1 MEREDDRLVRC
12 ATVSLIGRPSV
23 GKSTLVNTICEMKV
37 SITASTPQTTRN
49 AIRGIYTDQRGQLIF
64 TDTPGYHLGGR
75 EINRRMQE
83 ITVSSL
89 DDSDAV
95 LYLIDA
101 KREARSEEDAI
112 VEILT
117 KVRVPVIA
125 VINKSDIL
133 TQEEVETARRYV
145 EERLPKA
152 VILTASGLKDD
163 GVDEILIEL
172 FKVAPYGQMLYPSD
186 SYTDQNL
193 EFRIS
198 EIIREKTINLLSDE
212 LPHVVYVEVSDIEYD
227 QDSSSVWIRAFIVT
241 EREGQKGIIVG
252 KGGENIRTIR
262 KQHEAHSRPAG
273 QGAEQVEEQPGH
285 TGPSLPSE
293 HLISS
298 AYYSMLQGH
307 APLPRGMSFFIWKL
321 C

>member
-1 MEREDDRLVRC
+1 MEREDRERLLKC
-12 ATVSLIGRPSV
+12 ATVTLIGRPSS

-37 SITASTPQTTRN
+37 SITSPAPQTTRN

-89 DDSDAV
+89 DDSDVV
-95 LYLIDA
+95 LYLLDA
-101 KREARSEEDAI
+101 TRSRGAEEDAI
-112 VEILT
+112 ISMLE
-117 KVRVPVIA
+117 KVKVPVVA
-125 VINKSDIL
+125 VINKADIL
-133 TQEEVETARRYV
+133 SDEETSEA
-145 EERLPKA
+145 EEYIRSKLPSA
-152 VILTASGLKDD
+152 VILKASALNDE

-172 FKVAPYGQMLYPSD
+172 FRLAPYGQLLYPEE

-212 LPHVVYVEVSDIEYD
+212 LPHVIYVEVADIEYD
-227 QDSSSVWIRAFIVT
+227 EEAGSVWVRAFIVT

-252 KGGENIRTIR
+252 KGGENIKRIR
-262 KQHEAHSRPAG
+262 KESFKEIRRIFPSSRLNLDLRVKA
-273 QGAEQVEEQPGH
+273 QNKWRNNQA
-285 TGPSLPSE
+285 TLDRIFR
-293 HLISS
+293 LN
-298 AYYSMLQGH
+298 
-307 APLPRGMSFFIWKL
+307 K
-321 C
+321 

>member
-1 MEREDDRLVRC
+1 MEREDRERLLKC
-12 ATVSLIGRPSV
+12 ATVTLIGRPSS

-37 SITASTPQTTRN
+37 SITSPAPQTTRN

-89 DDSDAV
+89 DDSDVV
-95 LYLIDA
+95 LYLLDA
-101 KREARSEEDAI
+101 TRSRGAEEDAI
-112 VEILT
+112 ISMLE
-117 KVRVPVIA
+117 KVKVPVVA
-125 VINKSDIL
+125 VINKADIL
-133 TQEEVETARRYV
+133 SDEETSEA
-145 EERLPKA
+145 EEYIRSKLPSA
-152 VILTASGLKDD
+152 VILKASALNDE

-172 FKVAPYGQMLYPSD
+172 FRFAPYGQLLYPEE

-212 LPHVVYVEVSDIEYD
+212 LPHVIYVEVADIEYD
-227 QDSSSVWIRAFIVT
+227 EEAGSVWVRAFIVT

-252 KGGENIRTIR
+252 KGGENIKRIR
-262 KQHEAHSRPAG
+262 KESFKEIRRIFPSSRLNLDLRVKA
-273 QGAEQVEEQPGH
+273 QNKWRNNQA
-285 TGPSLPSE
+285 TLDRIFR
-293 HLISS
+293 LN
-298 AYYSMLQGH
+298 
-307 APLPRGMSFFIWKL
+307 K
-321 C
+321 

>member
-1 MEREDDRLVRC
+1 M
-12 ATVSLIGRPSV
+12 
-23 GKSTLVNTICEMKV
+23 
-37 SITASTPQTTRN
+37 
-49 AIRGIYTDQRGQLIF
+49 
-64 TDTPGYHLGGR
+64 
-75 EINRRMQE
+75 
-83 ITVSSL
+83 
-89 DDSDAV
+89 
-95 LYLIDA
+95 
-101 KREARSEEDAI
+101 
-112 VEILT
+112 
-117 KVRVPVIA
+117 PVIA

-262 KQHEAHSRPAG
+262 KQSFGEIKRIF
-273 QGAEQVEEQPGH
+273 PG
-285 TGPSLPSE
+285 
-293 HLISS
+293 
-298 AYYSMLQGH
+298 M
-307 APLPRGMSFFIWKL
+307 KL
-321 C
+321 TLDLRVKAQNKWRNNQATLDRLFRQNT

>member
-1 MEREDDRLVRC
+1 MEREDRERLLKC
-12 ATVSLIGRPSV
+12 ATVTLIGRPSS

-37 SITASTPQTTRN
+37 SITSPAPQTTRN

-89 DDSDAV
+89 DDSDVV
-95 LYLIDA
+95 LYLLDA
-101 KREARSEEDAI
+101 TRSRGAEEDAI
-112 VEILT
+112 ISMLE
-117 KVRVPVIA
+117 KVKVPVVA
-125 VINKSDIL
+125 VINKADIL
-133 TQEEVETARRYV
+133 SDEETSEA
-145 EERLPKA
+145 EEYIRSELPSA
-152 VILTASGLKDD
+152 VILKASALNDE

-172 FKVAPYGQMLYPSD
+172 FRFAPYGQLLYPEE

-212 LPHVVYVEVSDIEYD
+212 LPHVIYVEVADIEYD
-227 QDSSSVWIRAFIVT
+227 EEAGSVWVRAFIVT

-252 KGGENIRTIR
+252 KGGENIKRIR
-262 KQHEAHSRPAG
+262 KESFKEIRRIFPSSRLNLDLRVKA
-273 QGAEQVEEQPGH
+273 QNKWRNNQA
-285 TGPSLPSE
+285 TLDR
-293 HLISS
+293 IF
-298 AYYSMLQGH
+298 
-307 APLPRGMSFFIWKL
+307 RINK
-321 C
+321 